1 MLYLTGV
8 QDMRKPIIYFL
19 SLTILAFVL
28 VMSGCSA
35 KTLKN
40 RNQRNNKD
48 NLSSQNKNHLQSA
61 LSDSEVIQKKQL
73 DVYNPQ
79 KREYNFYFTYKIVHA
94 WWDAV
99 ALGMED
105 AVRQYEEKGIHIT
118 FDYRAPE
125 AMSAYDQ
132 IQRIKKAAALNEYDV
147 IGVDVADIDIVT
159 PVINQLIAEGH
170 KVMTF
175 SSSDSGKENGCNR
188 IAYVGN
194 THNYNDGQNLAE
206 ALCYYL
212 NYKGNVAMLVG
223 NVGAPCHEERASGA
237 KDVFDKY
244 EGIKLIDV
252 KYDEDSDVNAYNY
265 TKEFLKKY
273 TNLDGIICCNMSN
286 PVGAGRAVEEAGLA
300 GKVII
305 VGMDHDERAI
315 KYLRDG
321 IIYALAI
328 QDCYSIEFDTITTAV
343 KIADGVKPGSLY
355 PEKTEEATTVF
366 YQNDAAVLLHSL
378 YGIME

>member
-1 MLYLTGV
+1 
-8 QDMRKPIIYFL
+8 MRNKKSFRFFL
-19 SLTILAFVL
+19 SLTILAIVL

-35 KTLKN
+35 KALKN
-40 RNQRNNKD
+40 SNNK
-48 NLSSQNKNHLQSA
+48 NNKSNFSSQNNNQPQNFA
-61 LSDSEVIQKKQL
+61 VESDVIKEKKVDSYSPMQ
-73 DVYNPQ
+73 
-79 KREYNFYFTYKIVHA
+79 REYNFYFTYKIVHA

-99 ALGMED
+99 AMGMED

-118 FDYRAPE
+118 YDYRAPE
-125 AMSAYDQ
+125 AMSARDQ
-132 IQRIKKAAALNEYDV
+132 VQRIKKAAALNEYDV

-159 PVINQLIAEGH
+159 PVINQIISEGH

-194 THNYNDGQNLAE
+194 THNYKDGQDLAE
-206 ALCYYL
+206 ALCSYL
-212 NYKGNVAMLVG
+212 KYNGQIAMLVG

-237 KDVFDKY
+237 KKVFDKY
-244 EGIKLIDV
+244 EGINLIDV
-252 KYDEDSDVNAYNY
+252 KYDEDNDVNAYNL
-265 TKEFLKKY
+265 TKEFLEKY
-273 TNLDGIICCNMSN
+273 PDLDGILCCNMSN
-286 PVGAGRAVEEAGLA
+286 PVGAGRAVEEAGKA

-328 QDCYSIEFDTITTAV
+328 QDCYSIGFDTITTAV
-343 KIADGVKPGSLY
+343 KIADGVEPGSLY
-355 PEKTEEATTVF
+355 PEKTEEKTTVF
-366 YQNDAAVLLHSL
+366 YQKDAAELLHSL
-378 YGIME
+378 YGVME

>member
-1 MLYLTGV
+1 
-8 QDMRKPIIYFL
+8 MRKTFFYFL
-19 SLTILAFVL
+19 SLTILALVL
-28 VMSGCSA
+28 VTSGCSA
-35 KTLKN
+35 KALKN
-40 RNQRNNKD
+40 SNYKNNKD
-48 NLSSQNKNHLQSA
+48 NLVSQNQNQLPNASVDSNLIKKKN
-61 LSDSEVIQKKQL
+61 L
-73 DVYNPQ
+73 DTYNPQ

-118 FDYRAPE
+118 FDYRAPV

-132 IQRIKKAAALNEYDV
+132 VQRIKKAASLNEYDV

-159 PVINQLIAEGH
+159 PVINQIIADGH

-194 THNYNDGQNLAE
+194 THNYKDGQDLAE
-206 ALCYYL
+206 ALCSYL
-212 NYKGNVAMLVG
+212 KYNGDVAMLVG

-237 KDVFDKY
+237 KAVFEKY
-244 EGIKLIDV
+244 DGINLVDV
-252 KYDEDSDVNAYNY
+252 KYDEDSDVNAYNF
-265 TKEFLKKY
+265 TKEFLEKY
-273 TNLDGIICCNMSN
+273 PDLDGIICCNMSN
-286 PVGAGRAVEEAGLA
+286 PVGAGRAVEEAGKA

-328 QDCYSIEFDTITTAV
+328 QDCYSIGFDTITTAV
-343 KIADGVKPGSLY
+343 KIADGISPGSLY
-355 PEKTEEATTVF
+355 PEKTEEITKIF
-366 YQNDAAVLLHSL
+366 YQNDAVGLLHSL
-378 YGIME
+378 YGVME

>member
-1 MLYLTGV
+1 MRIKRLYSF
-8 QDMRKPIIYFL
+8 FL
-19 SLTILAFVL
+19 SLTIFALVL

-35 KTLKN
+35 KALKN
-40 RNQRNNKD
+40 SNHKNNKD
-48 NLSSQNKNHLQSA
+48 ILLTHNNQLPNSSA
-61 LSDSEVIQKKQL
+61 DSNVIHKKVL
-73 DVYNPQ
+73 DSYKPN

-118 FDYRAPE
+118 YDYRAPD
-125 AMSAYDQ
+125 AMSANDQ
-132 IQRIKKAAALNEYDV
+132 VQRIKKAAALNEYDV

-159 PVINQLIAEGH
+159 PVINQIIADGN

-194 THNYNDGQNLAE
+194 THNYKDGQNLAE
-206 ALCYYL
+206 ALCSYL
-212 NYKGNVAMLVG
+212 NYEGQVAMLVG

-237 KDVFDKY
+237 KAVFEKY
-244 EGIKLIDV
+244 PGINLIDV
-252 KYDEDSDVNAYNY
+252 KYDEDSDINAYNF
-265 TKEFLKKY
+265 TKEFLEKY
-273 TNLDGIICCNMSN
+273 PNLDGIICCNMSN
-286 PVGAGRAVEEAGLA
+286 PVGAGRAVEEAGKA

-328 QDCYSIEFDTITTAV
+328 QDCYSIGFDTITTAV
-343 KIADGVKPGSLY
+343 KIADGIRPGSLY
-355 PEKTEEATTVF
+355 PEKTEETTTVF
-366 YQNDAAVLLHSL
+366 YQRDAAILLHSL
-378 YGIME
+378 YGVME

>member
-1 MLYLTGV
+1 
-8 QDMRKPIIYFL
+8 MRIKSIAQFFL
-19 SLTILAFVL
+19 RLNILAFVL
-28 VMSGCSA
+28 VMTGCSPEA
-35 KTLKN
+35 LKN
-40 RNQRNNKD
+40 RNQKNNND
-48 NLSSQNKNHLQSA
+48 NLSSRNNQIITSA
-61 LSDSEVIQKKQL
+61 DESDVIKEKEL
-73 DVYNPQ
+73 DAYNPQ

-118 FDYRAPE
+118 YDYRAPE

-132 IQRIKKAAALNEYDV
+132 VKRIKKAAALKEYDV

-159 PVINQLIAEGH
+159 PVINEIIADGH

-194 THNYNDGQNLAE
+194 THNYKDGQDLAE
-206 ALCYYL
+206 ALCSYL
-212 NYKGNVAMLVG
+212 KYNGQVAMLVG

-237 KDVFDKY
+237 KTVFNKY
-244 EGIKLIDV
+244 EGINLIDV
-252 KYDEDSDVNAYNY
+252 KYDEDSDINAYNL
-265 TKEFLKKY
+265 TKEFLEKY
-273 TNLDGIICCNMSN
+273 PDLDGIICCNMSN
-286 PVGAGRAVEEAGLA
+286 PVGAGRAVEEAGKA

-328 QDCYSIEFDTITTAV
+328 QDCYSIGFDTITTAI
-343 KIADGVKPGSLY
+343 KIADGLEPGSLY
-355 PEKTEEATTVF
+355 PEKTEESTTVF
-366 YQNDAAVLLHSL
+366 YQKDAADLLRSL

>member
-1 MLYLTGV
+1 MKSFLNLTL
-8 QDMRKPIIYFL
+8 IAL
-19 SLTILAFVL
+19 VL
-28 VMSGCSA
+28 VELSCSSKA
-35 KTLKN
+35 LKN
-40 RNQRNNKD
+40 RNQKNND
-48 NLSSQNKNHLQSA
+48 NTAVSQTQLQSLSSGLK
-61 LSDSEVIQKKQL
+61 SDVIREKEL

-79 KREYNFYFTYKIVHA
+79 KREYNFYFTYKIVHS

-105 AVRQYEEKGIHIT
+105 AVRQFEAKGIHIT
-118 FDYRAPE
+118 YDYRAPD

-159 PVINQLIAEGH
+159 PVINQIISEGN

-194 THNYNDGQNLAE
+194 THNYKDGQELAE
-206 ALCYYL
+206 ALCSYL
-212 NYKGNVAMLVG
+212 NYEGQVAMLVG

-237 KDVFDKY
+237 KSVFDKY
-244 EGIKLIDV
+244 EGINLIDV
-252 KYDEDSDVNAYNY
+252 KYDEDSDVNAYNF
-265 TKEFLKKY
+265 TKTFLEKY
-273 TNLDGIICCNMSN
+273 ADLNGILCCNMSN
-286 PVGAGRAVEEAGLA
+286 PVGAGRAVEEAGKA

-328 QDCYSIEFDTITTAV
+328 QDCYSIGFDTITTAV
-343 KIADGVKPGSLY
+343 KIADGVKPGSLF
-355 PEKTEEATTVF
+355 PEKTEEMTTVF
-366 YQNDAAVLLHSL
+366 YQKDAANLLHSL
-378 YGIME
+378 YGVME

>member
-1 MLYLTGV
+1 
-8 QDMRKPIIYFL
+8 MRIKSIAQFFL
-19 SLTILAFVL
+19 RLNILAFVL
-28 VMSGCSA
+28 VMTGCSPEA
-35 KTLKN
+35 LKN
-40 RNQRNNKD
+40 RNQKNNKD
-48 NLSSQNKNHLQSA
+48 NLSSRNNQIITSA
-61 LSDSEVIQKKQL
+61 DESDVIKEKEL
-73 DVYNPQ
+73 DIYNPQ

-118 FDYRAPE
+118 YDYRAPE

-132 IQRIKKAAALNEYDV
+132 VKRIIKAAALKEYDV

-159 PVINQLIAEGH
+159 PVINEIIADGH

-194 THNYNDGQNLAE
+194 THNYKDGQDLAE
-206 ALCYYL
+206 ALCSCLKY
-212 NYKGNVAMLVG
+212 NGQVAMLVG

-237 KDVFDKY
+237 KTVFNKY
-244 EGIKLIDV
+244 EGINLIDV
-252 KYDEDSDVNAYNY
+252 KYDEDSDINAYNL
-265 TKEFLKKY
+265 TKEFLEKY
-273 TNLDGIICCNMSN
+273 PDLDGIICCNMSN
-286 PVGAGRAVEEAGLA
+286 PVGAGRAVEEAGKA

-321 IIYALAI
+321 VIYALAI
-328 QDCYSIEFDTITTAV
+328 QDCYSIGFDTITTAV
-343 KIADGVKPGSLY
+343 KIADGLEPGSLY
-355 PEKTEEATTVF
+355 PEKTEERTTVF
-366 YQNDAAVLLHSL
+366 YQKDAAGLLRSL

>member
-1 MLYLTGV
+1 
-8 QDMRKPIIYFL
+8 MRRNIIYFL
-19 SLTILAFVL
+19 SLTIIAYVL
-28 VMSGCSA
+28 VMSGCSSEA
-35 KTLKN
+35 LKN
-40 RNQRNNKD
+40 NK
-48 NLSSQNKNHLQSA
+48 NKSVSQNQNLLQTSTADSNVIKKKNL
-61 LSDSEVIQKKQL
+61 DS
-73 DVYNPQ
+73 YSPQ
-79 KREYNFYFTYKIVHA
+79 KREYNFYFTYKIVHS

-132 IQRIKKAAALNEYDV
+132 VQRIKKAAALNEYDV

-159 PVINQLIAEGH
+159 PVINQIIADGH

-194 THNYNDGQNLAE
+194 THNYKDGMELAE
-206 ALCYYL
+206 ALCFYL
-212 NYKGNVAMLVG
+212 NLKGNVAMLVG
-223 NVGAPCHEERASGA
+223 NVGAPCHEERANGA
-237 KDVFDKY
+237 RYVFDKY
-244 EGIKLIDV
+244 KDINLVDV
-252 KYDEDSDVNAYNY
+252 KYDEDSDINAYNL
-265 TKEFLKKY
+265 TKEFLEKY
-273 TNLDGIICCNMSN
+273 PDLNGIICCNMSN
-286 PVGAGRAVEEAGLA
+286 PVGAGRAVEEAGKA

-321 IIYALAI
+321 VIYALAI
-328 QDCYSIEFDTITTAV
+328 QDCYSIGFDTITTAV
-343 KIADGVKPGSLY
+343 KIADGVLPGSLY
-355 PEKTEEATTVF
+355 PEKTEEASTIF
-366 YQNDAAVLLHSL
+366 YQKDAAGLLRSL
-378 YGIME
+378 YGVME

>member
-1 MLYLTGV
+1 
-8 QDMRKPIIYFL
+8 MRKHFYFFL
-19 SLTILAFVL
+19 SLTILAIVL

-35 KTLKN
+35 KALKKSN
-40 RNQRNNKD
+40 TKD
-48 NLSSQNKNHLQSA
+48 ISISQNQLQNSSA
-61 LSDSEVIQKKQL
+61 DSDVIKEKQL
-73 DVYNPQ
+73 DIYNPQ

-118 FDYRAPE
+118 YDYRAPD

-132 IQRIKKAAALNEYDV
+132 IKRIKKAAALNEYDV

-159 PVINQLIAEGH
+159 PVINQIISEGH

-175 SSSDSGKENGCNR
+175 SSSDSGRENGCNR

-194 THNYNDGQNLAE
+194 THNYQDGQNLAE
-206 ALCYYL
+206 VLCSYL
-212 NYKGNVAMLVG
+212 NYEGQVAMLVG

-244 EGIKLIDV
+244 ERINLIDI
-252 KYDEDSDVNAYNY
+252 KYDEDSDINAYNF

-273 TNLDGIICCNMSN
+273 PDLSGIICCNMSN
-286 PVGAGRAVEEAGLA
+286 PVGAGRAVEEAGKA

-328 QDCYSIEFDTITTAV
+328 QDCYSIGFDTITTAV
-343 KIADGVKPGSLY
+343 KIADGIKPGSLY
-355 PEKTEEATTVF
+355 PEKTEETTTVF
-366 YQNDAAVLLHSL
+366 YQKDAALLLHSL
-378 YGIME
+378 YGVME

>member
-1 MLYLTGV
+1 
-8 QDMRKPIIYFL
+8 MRKSINHFL
-19 SLTILAFVL
+19 SLTILAIVL

-35 KTLKN
+35 KALKN
-40 RNQRNNKD
+40 SNQKNNKD
-48 NLSSQNKNHLQSA
+48 NSFSQNINQMQTNVY
-61 LSDSEVIQKKQL
+61 SDVIKEKEL
-73 DVYNPQ
+73 DVYNPK

-105 AVRQYEEKGIHIT
+105 AVRQYEDKGIHIT
-118 FDYRAPE
+118 YDYRAPD
-125 AMSAYDQ
+125 AMSAFDQ
-132 IQRIKKAAALNEYDV
+132 VQRIKKAAALNEYDV

-194 THNYNDGQNLAE
+194 THNQKDGMDLAE
-206 ALCYYL
+206 ALCFNL
-212 NYKGNVAMLVG
+212 NFKGNVAILVG
-223 NVGAPCHEERASGA
+223 NVGAPCHEERANGA
-237 KDVFDKY
+237 KYVFSKY
-244 EGIKLIDV
+244 HDINLVDV
-252 KYDEDSDVNAYNY
+252 KYDEDSDINAYNL
-265 TKEFLKKY
+265 TKEFLEKY
-273 TNLDGIICCNMSN
+273 PDLDGILCCNMSN

-328 QDCYSIEFDTITTAV
+328 QDCYAIGFDTITTAV
-343 KIADGVKPGSLY
+343 KIADGITPGSLY
-355 PEKTEEATTVF
+355 PEKTEETTTVF
-366 YQNDAAVLLHSL
+366 YQNDAAGLLHSL
-378 YGIME
+378 YGVME

>member
-1 MLYLTGV
+1 
-8 QDMRKPIIYFL
+8 MRNKRFFQFFL
-19 SLTILAFVL
+19 SLNILALVL
-28 VMSGCSA
+28 VMSDCSSES
-35 KTLKN
+35 LKKSTKN
-40 RNQRNNKD
+40 NTNKLFTQNQ
-48 NLSSQNKNHLQSA
+48 LEI
-61 LSDSEVIQKKQL
+61 SDVKSNVIQKKEL

-118 FDYRAPE
+118 YDYRAPD

-132 IQRIKKAAALNEYDV
+132 VQRLKKAAALKEYDV

-159 PVINQLIAEGH
+159 PVINQLIADGN

-194 THNYNDGQNLAE
+194 THNYKDGRDLAE
-206 ALCYYL
+206 ALCFYL
-212 NYKGNVAMLVG
+212 NLKGNVAMLVG
-223 NVGAPCHEERASGA
+223 NVGAPCHEERANGA
-237 KDVFDKY
+237 KYVFDKY
-244 EGIKLIDV
+244 KDINLVDV
-252 KYDEDSDVNAYNY
+252 KYDEDSDINAYNL
-265 TKEFLKKY
+265 TKEFLEKY
-273 TNLDGIICCNMSN
+273 PDLDGIICCNMSN
-286 PVGAGRAVEEAGLA
+286 PVGAGRAVEEAGKA

-321 IIYALAI
+321 VIYALAI
-328 QDCYSIEFDTITTAV
+328 QDCYSIGFDTITTAI
-343 KIADGVKPGSLY
+343 KIADGIEPGSLY
-355 PEKTEEATTVF
+355 PEKTEETTTVF
-366 YQNDAAVLLHSL
+366 YQKDAAGLLRSL

>member
-1 MLYLTGV
+1 
-8 QDMRKPIIYFL
+8 MRIKRFFVFFL
-19 SLTILAFVL
+19 SLTIFALVL

-35 KTLKN
+35 KALKN
-40 RNQRNNKD
+40 SNHKNNKD
-48 NLSSQNKNHLQSA
+48 IILTHNNLLPNSSA
-61 LSDSEVIQKKQL
+61 DSNVIHKKVL
-73 DVYNPQ
+73 DSYNPQ
-79 KREYNFYFTYKIVHA
+79 KREYNFYFTYKIVHS

-118 FDYRAPE
+118 YDYRAPD
-125 AMSAYDQ
+125 AMSANDQ
-132 IQRIKKAAALNEYDV
+132 VQRIKKAAALNEYDV

-159 PVINQLIAEGH
+159 PVINQIILDGN

-194 THNYNDGQNLAE
+194 THNYKDGQNLAE
-206 ALCYYL
+206 ALCSYL
-212 NYKGNVAMLVG
+212 NYEGQVAMLVG

-237 KDVFDKY
+237 KAVFEKY
-244 EGIKLIDV
+244 PGINLIDV
-252 KYDEDSDVNAYNY
+252 KYDEDNDINAYNF
-265 TKEFLKKY
+265 TKEFLEKY
-273 TNLDGIICCNMSN
+273 PNLDGIICCNMSN
-286 PVGAGRAVEEAGLA
+286 PVGAGRAVEEAGKA

-328 QDCYSIEFDTITTAV
+328 QDCYSIGFDTITTAV
-343 KIADGVKPGSLY
+343 KIADGIRPGSLY
-355 PEKTEEATTVF
+355 PEKTEETTTVF
-366 YQNDAAVLLHSL
+366 YQKDAAVLLHSL
-378 YGIME
+378 YGVME

>member
-1 MLYLTGV
+1 
-8 QDMRKPIIYFL
+8 MRKPIIYFL
-19 SLTILAFVL
+19 SLTILALVL
-28 VMSGCSA
+28 VMSSCSA
-35 KTLKN
+35 KALKN
-40 RNQRNNKD
+40 SNHKNNKD
-48 NLSSQNKNHLQSA
+48 NSFSQHQNILQTAADNSIVIKEKK
-61 LSDSEVIQKKQL
+61 LDS
-73 DVYNPQ
+73 YNPQ

-105 AVRQYEEKGIHIT
+105 AVRQYEEKGIRIT

-159 PVINQLIAEGH
+159 PVINQIIADGH

-194 THNYNDGQNLAE
+194 THNYKDGMDLAE
-206 ALCYYL
+206 ALCFTL
-212 NYKGNVAMLVG
+212 NFKGQVAMLVG
-223 NVGAPCHEERASGA
+223 NVGAPCHEERAMGA
-237 KDVFDKY
+237 RYVFDKY
-244 EGIKLIDV
+244 SDINLVDV
-252 KYDEDSDVNAYNY
+252 KYDEDSDVNAYNL
-265 TKEFLKKY
+265 TKEFLEKY
-273 TNLDGIICCNMSN
+273 PDLDGIICCNMSN
-286 PVGAGRAVEEAGLA
+286 PVGAGRAVEEAGKA

-328 QDCYSIEFDTITTAV
+328 QDCYSIGFDTITTAV
-343 KIADGVKPGSLY
+343 KIADGILPGSLY
-355 PEKTEEATTVF
+355 PEKKEETTTVF
-366 YQNDAAVLLHSL
+366 YQKDAASLLRSL

>member
-1 MLYLTGV
+1 
-8 QDMRKPIIYFL
+8 MRIKSIAQTFL
-19 SLTILAFVL
+19 RLNILAFVL
-28 VMSGCSA
+28 VMTGCSPEA
-35 KTLKN
+35 LKN
-40 RNQRNNKD
+40 RNQKNNKD
-48 NLSSQNKNHLQSA
+48 NLSSLNNQLQT
-61 LSDSEVIQKKQL
+61 LSDDSDVIKEKEL
-73 DVYNPQ
+73 DIYNPK

-118 FDYRAPE
+118 YDYRAPE

-132 IQRIKKAAALNEYDV
+132 VKRIKKAAALKEYDV

-159 PVINQLIAEGH
+159 PVINEIIADGH

-194 THNYNDGQNLAE
+194 THNYKDGQDLAE
-206 ALCYYL
+206 ALCSYL
-212 NYKGNVAMLVG
+212 KYNGQVAMLVG

-237 KDVFDKY
+237 KTVFNKY
-244 EGIKLIDV
+244 EGINLIDV
-252 KYDEDSDVNAYNY
+252 KYDEDSDINAYNL
-265 TKEFLKKY
+265 TKEFLEKY
-273 TNLDGIICCNMSN
+273 PDLDGIICCNMSN
-286 PVGAGRAVEEAGLA
+286 PVGAGRAVEEAGKA

-328 QDCYSIEFDTITTAV
+328 QDCYSIGFDTITTAI
-343 KIADGVKPGSLY
+343 KIADGLEPGSLY
-355 PEKTEEATTVF
+355 PEKTEERTTVF
-366 YQNDAAVLLHSL
+366 YQKDAAGLLRSL

>member
-1 MLYLTGV
+1 MRNKKFVLT
-8 QDMRKPIIYFL
+8 FL
-19 SLTILAFVL
+19 RLNILALVL
-28 VMSGCSA
+28 VMTGCSPEA
-35 KTLKN
+35 LKN
-40 RNQRNNKD
+40 RNQKNNND
-48 NLSSQNKNHLQSA
+48 NLSSRNNQIITSA
-61 LSDSEVIQKKQL
+61 DESDVIKEKEL
-73 DVYNPQ
+73 DAYNPQ

-118 FDYRAPE
+118 YDYRAPE

-132 IQRIKKAAALNEYDV
+132 VKRIKKAAALKEYDV

-159 PVINQLIAEGH
+159 PVINEIIADGH

-175 SSSDSGKENGCNR
+175 SSSDSGKENGCKR

-194 THNYNDGQNLAE
+194 THNYKDGQDLAE
-206 ALCYYL
+206 ALCSYL
-212 NYKGNVAMLVG
+212 KYNGQVAMLVG

-237 KDVFDKY
+237 KKVFDKY
-244 EGIKLIDV
+244 EGINLIDV
-252 KYDEDSDVNAYNY
+252 KYDEDSDINAYNF
-265 TKEFLKKY
+265 TKEFLEKY
-273 TNLDGIICCNMSN
+273 PDLDGILCCNMSN
-286 PVGAGRAVEEAGLA
+286 PVGAGRAVEEAGKA

-328 QDCYSIEFDTITTAV
+328 QDCYSIGFDTITTAV
-343 KIADGVKPGSLY
+343 KIADGVEPGSLY
-355 PEKTEEATTVF
+355 PEKTEEKTTVF
-366 YQNDAAVLLHSL
+366 YQKDAAELLHSL
-378 YGIME
+378 YGVME

>member
-1 MLYLTGV
+1 
-8 QDMRKPIIYFL
+8 MRIKRFFVFFL
-19 SLTILAFVL
+19 SLTIFALVL

-35 KTLKN
+35 KALKN
-40 RNQRNNKD
+40 SNHKNNKD
-48 NLSSQNKNHLQSA
+48 ILLTHNNQLPNSSA
-61 LSDSEVIQKKQL
+61 DSNVIHKKVL
-73 DVYNPQ
+73 DSYNPQ
-79 KREYNFYFTYKIVHA
+79 KREYNFYFTYKIVHS

-118 FDYRAPE
+118 YDYRAPD
-125 AMSAYDQ
+125 AMSANDQ
-132 IQRIKKAAALNEYDV
+132 VQRIKKAAALNEYDV

-159 PVINQLIAEGH
+159 PVINQIILDGN

-194 THNYNDGQNLAE
+194 THNYKDGQNLAE
-206 ALCYYL
+206 ALCSYL
-212 NYKGNVAMLVG
+212 NYEGQVAMLVG

-237 KDVFDKY
+237 KAVFEKY
-244 EGIKLIDV
+244 PGINLIDV
-252 KYDEDSDVNAYNY
+252 KYDEDSDINAYNF
-265 TKEFLKKY
+265 TKEFLEKY
-273 TNLDGIICCNMSN
+273 PNLDGIICCNMSN
-286 PVGAGRAVEEAGLA
+286 PVGAGRAVEEAGKA

-328 QDCYSIEFDTITTAV
+328 QDCYSIGFDTITTAV
-343 KIADGVKPGSLY
+343 KIADGIRPGSLY
-355 PEKTEEATTVF
+355 PEKTEETTTVF
-366 YQNDAAVLLHSL
+366 YQKDAAVLLHSL
-378 YGIME
+378 YGVME